1 LEKPTQMSRS
11 KGLREGSETNQSPR
25 TPPCG
30 TAADICDSLA
40 SKQQPSRISCRPML
54 LVAGAL
60 IVTGLLVLIIGGYFE
75 LASGV
80 VCENNPD
87 CVPGWWLPS
96 VVAIATLL
104 VGCGIVIG
112 WRRRR

>member
-1 LEKPTQMSRS
+1 
-11 KGLREGSETNQSPR
+11 
-25 TPPCG
+25 
-30 TAADICDSLA
+30 
-40 SKQQPSRISCRPML
+40 ML

-60 IVTGLLVLIIGGYFE
+60 IVTGLLVLTVGAYFQ

-87 CVPGWWLPS
+87 CVPDWWLPT

-104 VGCGIVIG
+104 VGCGIAIL
-112 WRRRR
+112 RRLRDR